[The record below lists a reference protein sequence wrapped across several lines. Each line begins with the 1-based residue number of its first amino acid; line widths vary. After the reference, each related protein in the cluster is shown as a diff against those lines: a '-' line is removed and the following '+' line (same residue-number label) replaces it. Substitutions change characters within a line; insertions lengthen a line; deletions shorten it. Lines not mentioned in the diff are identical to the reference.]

1 MHVSFVK
8 DDNNSGYYWQS
19 ISPKCNIKCNDG
31 VICSFS
37 NLEIMIMVHTIIAF
51 AEQILNHAGWS
62 VSIRKL
68 TVVCLL

>member
-51 AEQILNHAGWS
+51 AE
-62 VSIRKL
+62 
-68 TVVCLL
+68 